1 MDLLSTLCDPAQ
13 LFAFLAT
20 IDLVLISVFPKKER
34 PLIVRLKIFI
44 LAIILIIGWTTIVN
58 YSCDSTT
65 NYVAWILVLIPAFY
79 MLFRWNK

>member
-1 MDLLSTLCDPAQ
+1 MDFLSTLCDPAQ
-13 LFAFLAT
+13 LFLFLAT
-20 IDLVLISVFPKKER
+20 IDLVLISIFPKNER

-65 NYVAWILVLIPAFY
+65 NYVAWILVLIPALY